1 MLINLLRLQNV
12 HQFCRLSERNSFAG
26 IHFAMNRN
34 PFNYNDGP
42 PRKMNRFNNPGPN
55 CNPSNPFNEQPGAND
70 FNRGNGFNRGNNF
83 NRGNDFNRDNF
94 FGNDFNGDKF
104 GPPNFNRDNFC
115 PPNFNRDNFCPPNFD
130 GNGFNKNCG
139 PGGPSSQADAV
150 GVLLNEIQSLR
161 SSMLH
166 FDGPPPPPPQ
176 SVNCGELRERHHG
189 TLVEIEGKV
198 NRLKGKFLE
207 LKDQHGCIQCVSP
220 PGDTNIPQRFA
231 KIPLDAFCTIVGIV
245 KRRPEKLVNES
256 LPTGGVEVHVQE
268 IVNVRPIRAS
278 REAKFGSKRH
288 FSTSAASCEPSKS
301 TAITSN
307 EYKRANGSD
316 NLLQHFSNR
325 EHTSDTLRPIDANTT
340 VSLVG
345 WIDTKKRQNKKF
357 LYLND
362 GYGNIQIVL
371 GTDEQKRTYEQL
383 TDSDIIL
390 VKGVV
395 LARPK
400 SFQNKMSNSGDIEIL
415 AESIKIIDPKA
426 QYTGPKVEK
435 ASKVKENPQMDE
447 DSDQNNQYESRE
459 PSVPTVNSFT
469 SRTHTCGEL
478 TERNVGEKVSLCG
491 WLEFHRMS
499 RFFTLRDGYG
509 STQIYIPNDVSIDL
523 KSIPFESILRVNGL
537 VLARPTAMRNS
548 AMATGDIEVNLES
561 FEVVNKASKSLPM
574 SVRDFNRSKEN
585 LRMEYRYIDL
595 RFPDMQ
601 RNLRLRSAVLMKM
614 REYLCNRAGFV
625 EVETPT
631 LFRKTPGGAQEF
643 VVPTQRPG
651 KFYSL
656 VQSPQQFK
664 QMLMAGAIDRYFQIA
679 RCYRDE
685 TARPDRQPEFTQLD
699 IELSFTDRDHI
710 ISLVENI
717 LAFALPSTHKV
728 STPFERITYDEA
740 MEKYGSDKPDT
751 RFGMTLNNVTSIVG
765 TNSNLTQNVK
775 DFTAYAIPF
784 KFESGQRFH
793 DDLAQDYSD
802 FVKAFSGKMYNAKI
816 KSDVAEWAT
825 KNIGCLSEDSAL
837 CLAKSLDVGKGD
849 RIFLAFGPKEETQ
862 ILMGRV
868 RLAIQSS
875 LEAAKKVPS
884 RTNDNLNLLWVY
896 DFPMFSLNESGQ
908 FDSVHHPF
916 TAPHPDDMDM
926 LHHSKDFTKIRSQAY
941 DLVMN
946 GQEIGGGSIRI
957 HQADMQRNVLN
968 DILKIEHSHLSH
980 LIEALDSG
988 CPPHGGIALGI
999 DRLMAILC
1007 DAPSIRDVIAFPKG
1021 LNYSDPLSKAPI
1033 TLTEDDLRL
1042 YHINVRNGS
1051 KVNALEGKAA
1061 EETAPKVE
1069 S

>member
-1 MLINLLRLQNV
+1 MLIGLLRLQNV
-12 HQFCRLSERNSFAG
+12 HQFCRLSERNLFAG

-34 PFNYNDGP
+34 RSNFNDGP
-42 PRKMNRFNNPGPN
+42 PRKLNRFSNPGPN
-55 CNPSNPFNEQPGAND
+55 YPSNIYEQLRGND
-70 FNRGNGFNRGNNF
+70 CDRGNGFNRGNNF

-94 FGNDFNGDKF
+94 YGND
-104 GPPNFNRDNFC
+104 FNRDNFHS
-115 PPNFNRDNFCPPNFD
+115 NEFSRDNFCPPNFD
-130 GNGFNKNCG
+130 GNGFNRNCEL
-139 PGGPSSQADAV
+139 GGPSSQAPPNFNRNCGLGGLSSQTDAV

-161 SSMLH
+161 SSMIN

-198 NRLKGKFLE
+198 NRSKGKFLE

-220 PGDTNIPQRFA
+220 PGDSNMAQRFS
-231 KIPLDAFCTIVGIV
+231 KIPLDAYCTVIGIA
-245 KRRPEKLVNES
+245 KRRPDKLVNES
-256 LPTGGVEVHVQE
+256 LPTGAVEVHVQE
-268 IVNVRPIRAS
+268 IVNVRPIRVS
-278 REAKFGSKRH
+278 REASFGQKRH

-316 NLLQHFSNR
+316 NLLQHFNNR
-325 EHTSDTLRPIDANTT
+325 EHTSDTLRPNDASTV

-345 WIDTKKRQNKKF
+345 WIDSKKRQNKKF

-362 GYGNIQIVL
+362 GYGNIQVVV
-371 GTDEQKRTYEQL
+371 GTEEQKKTYERL

-415 AESIKIIDPKA
+415 AESIEIIDPKA
-426 QYTGPKVEK
+426 EYTGPKIQK
-435 ASKVKENPQMDE
+435 ASSVKENVQMDE
-447 DSDQNNQYESRE
+447 DSDQNNESDSRV
-459 PSVPTVNSFT
+459 PSMPTVNSFT

-478 TERNVGEKVSLCG
+478 TESNVGEKVTLCG

-509 STQIYIPNDVSIDL
+509 RTQIYIPNNMSIDL
-523 KSIPFESILRVNGL
+523 GNIPFESILRINGL
-537 VLARPTAMRNS
+537 VLARPTAMRNP

-561 FEVVNKASKSLPM
+561 FEVLNKATKSLPM
-574 SVRDFNRSKEN
+574 NVRDFNRAKEN
-585 LRMEYRYIDL
+585 LRMEFRYIDL
-595 RFPDMQ
+595 RFQDMQ

-614 REYLCNRAGFV
+614 REYLCNRVGFV

-643 VVPTQRPG
+643 IVPTQRPG

-699 IELSFTDRDHI
+699 IELSFTDREHI
-710 ISLVENI
+710 MSLVENI
-717 LAFALPSTHKV
+717 LAFAFPDTHKI

-751 RFGMTLNNVTSIVG
+751 RFGMTLNNVTSIIG
-765 TNSNLTQNVK
+765 TNSNLTQNVT
-775 DFTAYAIPF
+775 DFAAYAIPF
-784 KFESGQRFH
+784 KYESGQRFH
-793 DDLAQDYSD
+793 DDLAKDYNG
-802 FVKAFSGKMYNAKI
+802 FVKNFPGKMYNAKI
-816 KSDVAEWAT
+816 KTDVAEWAT
-825 KNIGCLSEDSAL
+825 KNIGCLSEESAL
-837 CLAKSLDVGKGD
+837 CLAKALGVGKGD
-849 RIFLAFGPKEETQ
+849 RIFIAFGPKEKTQ

-868 RLAIQSS
+868 RLAIQSA
-875 LEAAKKVPS
+875 LEVLKKVPA
-884 RTNDNLNLLWVY
+884 RTNDELKLLWVY

-908 FDSVHHPF
+908 LESVHHPF
-916 TAPHPDDMDM
+916 TAPHPDDIDI
-926 LHHSKDFTKIRSQAY
+926 LYHSKNYTKIRSQAY

-957 HQADMQRNVLN
+957 HQADMQRNVLK
-968 DILKIEHSHLSH
+968 DILNIEHSHLSH
-980 LIEALDSG
+980 LIESLDSG

-1007 DAPSIRDVIAFPKG
+1007 DTQSIRDVIAFPKG
-1021 LNYSDPLSKAPI
+1021 LNYTDPLSKAPVA
-1033 TLTEDDLRL
+1033 LNEDDLRL
-1042 YHINVRNGS
+1042 YHIDVR
-1051 KVNALEGKAA
+1051 K
-1061 EETAPKVE
+1061 E
-1069 S
+1069 SDEKLPENKD